1 MTNRLFQYSE
11 MCCKIQNKN
20 IKIKKKQKSENIKF
34 GAVQECANVVLIF
47 SREKDT
53 CDHVVARR
61 LHTRVEKSH
70 ADSSEC
76 SPLRRAR

>member
-1 MTNRLFQYSE
+1 MENV
-11 MCCKIQNKN
+11 
-20 IKIKKKQKSENIKF
+20 KSADVEF
-34 GAVQECANVVLIF
+34 GAVQECVNVVLIF